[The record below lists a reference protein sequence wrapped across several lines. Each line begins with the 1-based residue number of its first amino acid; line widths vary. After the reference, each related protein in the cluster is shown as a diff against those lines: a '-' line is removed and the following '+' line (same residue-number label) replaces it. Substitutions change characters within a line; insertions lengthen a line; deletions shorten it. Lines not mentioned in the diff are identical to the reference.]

1 MATRDNHGQFQGASK
16 KKANKGHKRCQEQPD
31 GQDIVL
37 MSFAVDLDGAMHRN
51 NTVDQ
56 RKGIVV
62 VVE

>member
-1 MATRDNHGQFQGASK
+1 VVTRNNRGQIQGASK
-16 KKANKGHKRCQEQPD
+16 KKANKGHKRCQKQPD
-31 GQDIVL
+31 GQDIVF

-51 NTVDQ
+51 HTVDQ

>member
-1 MATRDNHGQFQGASK
+1 VARDNRGQFQRAWK
-16 KKANKGHKRCQEQPD
+16 KKANKGHKRCQKQPE

-37 MSFAVDLDGAMHRN
+37 MSFAVELDGAMHRN
-51 NTVDQ
+51 LTVDQ